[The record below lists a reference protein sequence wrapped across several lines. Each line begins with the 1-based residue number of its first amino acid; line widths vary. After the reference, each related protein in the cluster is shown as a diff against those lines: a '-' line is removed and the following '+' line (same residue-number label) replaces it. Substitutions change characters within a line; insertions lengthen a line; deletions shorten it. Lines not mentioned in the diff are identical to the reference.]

1 MNCKYT
7 YSELKNKYQ
16 DFHTPF
22 IDIEINGKKIKTV
35 LASENKKNQSLKTD
49 YVKINLS
56 LEKSSMAKIQVSDI
70 YDYSGSSFSET
81 VSIGSSIKIML
92 GYSGSCETVFYG
104 YIAGLDYE
112 FRNGFHVIITAFD
125 ALSLMEQQNCPKY
138 YNSKSHSDIV
148 NEIINGYSSLILKK
162 SFDNLSISRE
172 FVSREEKISDLQ
184 FIRRLCRE
192 CGRIFYI
199 SAGEAVIT
207 DKPDEK
213 PCINLDIHE
222 ALKSFRLSERYQNS
236 IIKVTGFDSQ
246 KFDSKVS
253 GEYRINISRYQN
265 ATASPQ
271 TRFFTAPEISQ
282 SSEAEKYAEYI
293 GRNIMK
299 NINTGTVHCIG
310 LPEIKTGCCITLSG
324 ISKSGFDTFKY
335 NVSEVVHSI
344 DSNGFNTSITI
355 NGWS

>member
-35 LASENKKNQSLKTD
+35 LADENKKNQSFKTD

-56 LEKSSMAKIQVSDI
+56 LEKSSMAKIQISDI
-70 YDYSGSSFSET
+70 YDYSSSSFSEIAS
-81 VSIGSSIKIML
+81 VGAAIKIML

-112 FRNGFHVIITAFD
+112 FRNGFHVTITAFD
-125 ALSLMEQQNCPKY
+125 AISLMEQQNCPGY

-148 NEIINGYSSLILKK
+148 NEIINSYSALILKK
-162 SFDNLSISRE
+162 RLDTLSISRE
-172 FVSREEKISDLQ
+172 FVSREEKVSDLQ
-184 FIRRLCRE
+184 FVRRLCRE

-213 PCINLDIHE
+213 PCVNLDIHE
-222 ALKSFRLSERYQNS
+222 TLKSFRLSERYQNC
-236 IIKVTGFDSQ
+236 IIKTAGFDNQ
-246 KFDSKVS
+246 KFDSQVT

-271 TRFFTAPEISQ
+271 TKFFTVPEISQ

-293 GRNIMK
+293 GRKIMK

-324 ISKSGFDTFKY
+324 ISKSGFDSFSY

-344 DSNGFNTSITI
+344 DQNGFNTSITI